1 MLFNEVFV
9 ASNYW
14 WLERKDKGAH
24 HFILRLLPFLFEVI
38 ESLYMQ
44 TRKLPLSPGKGATN
58 KEITGAYVITFS
70 IFLSPDEYTT
80 LRVILSLLGDI
91 YNLLTPLKENDQLT
105 ELSPFINQMY
115 DHANEFR
122 EVRNFF
128 THLD

>member
-1 MLFNEVFV
+1 MLFDEVLI
-9 ASNYW
+9 ACNYW

-58 KEITGAYVITFS
+58 KEITGSYVITFS

-80 LRVILSLLGDI
+80 LRVILS
-91 YNLLTPLKENDQLT
+91 
-105 ELSPFINQMY
+105 
-115 DHANEFR
+115 
-122 EVRNFF
+122 
-128 THLD
+128 